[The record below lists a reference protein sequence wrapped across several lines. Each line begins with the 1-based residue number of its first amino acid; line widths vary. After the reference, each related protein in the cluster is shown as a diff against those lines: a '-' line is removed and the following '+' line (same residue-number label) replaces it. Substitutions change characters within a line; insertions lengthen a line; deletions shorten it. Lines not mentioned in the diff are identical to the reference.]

1 MGMRKNK
8 KAGYTDMMNETPL
21 ADAVPLMRDFR
32 VARYWLVLVAKE
44 RLFMPA
50 YKGSTFRGGFG
61 SVFRRITCSQRGQE
75 CAPCLLRDACPYS
88 YIFETAPPQG
98 SEALRNYQA
107 VPRPFVIEPS
117 LDKKQVYE
125 PGEELDF
132 HLVLVGR
139 AIEYLPYFVVVFREL
154 GDIGLGKGRG
164 KFELTRIEAASV
176 ASAGM
181 TGAASANAAAL
192 VYTGEDGTVH
202 NVEASITWED
212 VVRLRRQRL
221 GADADGNPRQVA
233 INFETMTRLVYH
245 EGLVGKPEFH
255 IFFRNLLRRTSSLAY
270 FHHGKPLDVDFK
282 ALIADAETVRLSAN
296 DTRWVDWERYSNRQG
311 TKMAMGGLVGTV
323 VYEGELTRF
332 LPWLYLGEYVH
343 VGKGATF
350 GLGKYTL
357 V

>member
-1 MGMRKNK
+1 M
-8 KAGYTDMMNETPL
+8 TDV
-21 ADAVPLMRDFR
+21 VPVMKDFR
-32 VARYWLVLVAKE
+32 VARYRLVLVAKN
-44 RLFMPA
+44 RLLMPP

-61 SVFRRITCSQRGQE
+61 TVFRNITCSQRGQE

-98 SEALRNYQA
+98 SEALRNYRA

-117 LDKKQVYE
+117 LDRKQVYE
-125 PGEELDF
+125 PGEELVF

-176 ASAGM
+176 ANAGM
-181 TGAASANAAAL
+181 AGAEGANASAL
-192 VYTGEDGTVH
+192 VYTGEDGTVRS
-202 NVEASITWED
+202 VEASVTWED
-212 VVRLRRQRL
+212 VIRLGRQRL
-221 GADADGNPRQVA
+221 GADADGNARRIT
-233 INFETMTRLVYH
+233 INFETMTRLVYQ

-255 IFFRNLLRRTSSLAY
+255 IFIRNLLRRASSLAY
-270 FHHGKPLDVDFK
+270 FHHGKLLDVDFK
-282 ALIADAETVRLSAN
+282 ALIADAETVRLSAR

-311 TKMAMGGLVGTV
+311 TKMAMGGFVGTA
-323 VYEGELTRF
+323 VYEGELAKF

>member
-1 MGMRKNK
+1 MI
-8 KAGYTDMMNETPL
+8 DVTPL
-21 ADAVPLMRDFR
+21 ADMVPLMQDFR
-32 VARYWLVLVAKE
+32 VARYRLVLVAKD
-44 RLFMPA
+44 RLFMPQ

-61 SVFRRITCSQRGQE
+61 TVFRRITCSQRGQE

-98 SEALRNYQA
+98 SEALRNYRA

-117 LDKKQVYE
+117 MDKKQVYE

-154 GDIGLGKGRG
+154 GDIGIGKGRG
-164 KFELTRIEAASV
+164 KFELIRIEAT
-176 ASAGM
+176 SA
-181 TGAASANAAAL
+181 TSAAGTANAADTNASVL
-192 VYTGEDGTVH
+192 VYSGGDGTVR
-202 NVEASITWED
+202 NVEASVTWED
-212 VVRLRRQRL
+212 VIRRGRQRFGL
-221 GADADGNPRQVA
+221 DSDGNARR
-233 INFETMTRLVYH
+233 ITIDFETMTRLVYQ
-245 EGLVGKPEFH
+245 EGLIGRPEFH
-255 IFFRNLLRRTSSLAY
+255 IIIRNLLRRVSSLAY
-270 FHHGKPLDVDFK
+270 FHHGKPLEADFK
-282 ALIADAETVRLSAN
+282 MLIADAETVRLSAN

-311 TKMAMGGLVGTV
+311 TRMTMGGLVGTA
-323 VYEGELTRF
+323 VYEGELAKF

-357 V
+357 D